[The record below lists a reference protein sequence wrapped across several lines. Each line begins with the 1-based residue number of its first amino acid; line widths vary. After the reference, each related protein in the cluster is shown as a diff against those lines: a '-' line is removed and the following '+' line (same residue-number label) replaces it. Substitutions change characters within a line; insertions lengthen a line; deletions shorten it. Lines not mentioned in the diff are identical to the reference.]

1 MGQSLPVGYDV
12 ISEAEDKWNYL
23 VGANLKASE
32 SWNYGIEVGFSERT
46 HVMATL
52 NYRF

>member
-1 MGQSLPVGYDV
+1 MRTKMAPST
-12 ISEAEDKWNYL
+12 SEDKWNYL

-32 SWNYGIEVGFSERT
+32 SWNYGIECGFSERT